1 VRPEV
6 CKACLPGD
14 AACRMARQRFHL
26 PDL

>member
-14 AACRMARQRFHL
+14 AACRMARRRFHL